1 MRIVSLRATAARAPF
16 GPVRVA
22 ERGWDRTR
30 GLLGRARIEGGEG
43 LLITRCSSVHTVGM
57 RYAIDVV
64 FLDREGR
71 IARIVEGLRPMRMA
85 LCLGAAS
92 VLELAE
98 GQAARLSLRPGL
110 LLEGW

>member
-1 MRIVSLRATAARAPF
+1 MRIVSLRTAHTQAPF

-30 GLLGRARIEGGEG
+30 GLLGRPRISGSEG

-64 FLDREGR
+64 FLDRHGCV
-71 IARIVEGLRPMRMA
+71 ARVVEGLNPMRMA
-85 LCLGAAS
+85 ICLGAAS
-92 VLELAE
+92 VLELAA
-98 GQAARLSLRPGL
+98 GQARRLALRPGL
-110 LLEGW
+110 QLMGW

>member
-1 MRIVSLRATAARAPF
+1 MRIVSLRTQHTQCPF

-30 GLLGRARIEGGEG
+30 GLLGRPRITGSEG

-64 FLDREGR
+64 FLDRHGC
-71 IARIVEGLRPMRMA
+71 IARVVESVKPMRMA
-85 LCLGAAS
+85 MCRGAVS
-92 VLELAE
+92 VLELAA
-98 GQAARLSLRPGL
+98 GQARRLSLQPGL
-110 LLEGW
+110 KLLGW

>member
-1 MRIVSLRATAARAPF
+1 MRIVSLRTSHAQAPF